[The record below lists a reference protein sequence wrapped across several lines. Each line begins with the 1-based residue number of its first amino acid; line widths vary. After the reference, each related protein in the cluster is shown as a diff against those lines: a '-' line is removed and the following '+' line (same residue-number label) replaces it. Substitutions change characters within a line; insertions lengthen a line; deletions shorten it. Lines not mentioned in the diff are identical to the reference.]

1 MKFYRCIALII
12 VSMGIFS
19 CTVKEDEVAK
29 LKSEVISI
37 HDEVMPK
44 MGELKSYQKSLIAM
58 EEELQK
64 TPADSSEI
72 QLIKQAAIA
81 CGNAYEGMFVWMRQF
96 DSKLEG
102 MDEGESLTYLQGQL
116 IKVTQ
121 VNQDIKQ
128 ALYDAEKI
136 MKK

>member
-1 MKFYRCIALII
+1 MKLYRCIALII
-12 VSMGIFS
+12 VSIGIFS
-19 CTVKEDEVAK
+19 CTVKEDEVAQ
-29 LKSEVISI
+29 LKSEVIAI

-58 EEELQK
+58 EEELLK

-81 CGNAYEGMFVWMRQF
+81 CGNAYEGMFIWMRQF

-102 MDEGESLTYLQGQL
+102 MDEEESLTYLQGQL

-128 ALYDAEKI
+128 ALDDAEKI
-136 MKK
+136 TEK